1 MSITGFNEWNNS
13 IKEKGGKTMKNN
25 EQILK
30 LEHDLR
36 VQEWQNEKNKGNID
50 YVAMMTDVELPE
62 DEEQEVEENE

>member
-1 MSITGFNEWNNS
+1 
-13 IKEKGGKTMKNN
+13 MKNN

-36 VQEWQNEKNKGNID
+36 VQKWQNEKNKGNID

-62 DEEQEVEENE
+62 DEDEEQEVEENE

>member
-1 MSITGFNEWNNS
+1 
-13 IKEKGGKTMKNN
+13 MKNN

>member
-1 MSITGFNEWNNS
+1 
-13 IKEKGGKTMKNN
+13 MKNN

-30 LEHDLR
+30 IEHDLR
-36 VQEWQNEKNKGNID
+36 VEKWQNEKNKGNID